1 MTINTSKGESSMNTL
16 ETFIAANFEDALA
29 RGHIQPYYQPVI
41 RTISRQL
48 CSFEA
53 LARWVDPVRG
63 ILPPDRFIPVLE
75 KRQLIH
81 RLDACIIRQVCATIR
96 ERMEAGEV
104 PIPVSVNLSRLD
116 FTLCDI
122 FTVVDDIVT
131 QYQIPHDFLYIEV
144 TESVMAEQE
153 GRMHDIVERFH
164 AAGYQVWMDDFG
176 SAYSSLNVL
185 KDYEFDEIKL
195 DMRFLSSFNQRS
207 RRILT
212 AVIQM
217 AKEIDIHTLAEG
229 VETQEQLRYLR
240 NIGCEK
246 VQGFY
251 FGKPM
256 PWADALAHLKDIDIS
271 IESPNDR
278 KYYDDIGKVNF
289 LSAVPF
295 MTQAER
301 DALKTARQLNSIPLA
316 IAEGRR
322 DAFSILFY
330 NTAFE
335 QTAES
340 TGMVSHIFTQ
350 EMLRVPQPYDL
361 LPRRLWDLMES
372 TRTGEEGRMVFVS
385 HGDYYELQA
394 KCIAQTKDAYS
405 VLFRMSNL
413 SKASK
418 AMERDQLD
426 DSARQIFTLFERI
439 TLVDVAAD
447 TITPLYVATRENLL
461 SGSTGLKALALEF
474 AERLIFPED
483 REAYRQL
490 MDFDALEGKLQRAGR
505 TNISRYL
512 RTLIRHGE
520 YAWKQY
526 IVLRL
531 KDGVYM
537 ELIRNVHA
545 DLLRFMKNHH
555 LGYQAAGGETAD
567 APEVLWRNLI
577 QSDIARLFWKD
588 RDRRFLGASKG
599 FLDYYGFASVE
610 EIIGRTDEDLG
621 WHVHPDSYMND
632 ELRVIHEGITTHNIP
647 GHCISNGENRD
658 IVASKAPLYDRNGQ
672 VQGLIGCF
680 LDRELLNVNDIRGK
694 ETKRRDMLT
703 GLLNSRGIT
712 EEAHAFRDEYDLRN
726 MDFVRMHVA
735 IDDFASINRR
745 YGFDFGDKAIATL
758 GKALK
763 NALGLTCAVG
773 RYSGH
778 QFVVLHQIH
787 SLEDA
792 GRLRAR
798 VKQIAADIQKID
810 GIALTL
816 YLSVGYCVYSE
827 CEDLDEQTQKSEIRL
842 LADHDDHSTIENRQS
857 RASEIFRQY
866 DDLPIPYCVCR
877 IVADEAGAV
886 HDGILFYV
894 NHAFEQQRGMVASQM
909 LGHRV
914 SQLFAEPDEA
924 WRDIARRAA
933 LDGESVVQRV
943 RDISGSKNYIVT
955 ASPVIHPGYCCFT
968 VQEV

>member
-1 MTINTSKGESSMNTL
+1 MNTL
-16 ETFIAANFEDALA
+16 ERFIAANFDDALA
-29 RGHIQPYYQPVI
+29 RGYIQPFYQPVI

-63 ILPPDRFIPVLE
+63 IIPPDQFIPVLE
-75 KRQLIH
+75 KNQMIH
-81 RLDACIIRQVCATIR
+81 RLDECIIRQVCATIR
-96 ERMEAGEV
+96 ERMQSGSV
-104 PIPVSVNLSRLD
+104 PIAVSVNLSRLD

-131 QYQIPHDFLYIEV
+131 RYQIPHDFLYIEI

-153 GRMHDIVERFH
+153 SRLRAIAQRFR
-164 AAGYQVWMDDFG
+164 AAGYQIWMDDFG
-176 SAYSSLNVL
+176 SAYSSLNAL
-185 KDYEFDEIKL
+185 KDFEFDEIKL

-212 AVIQM
+212 SVIQM

-256 PWADALAHLKDIDIS
+256 PWADALAHLESIGVG

-278 KYYDDIGKVNF
+278 KYYDDIGKIDF

-295 MTQAER
+295 MTRQER

-350 EMLRVPQPYDL
+350 EMLRVPQPYSL
-361 LPRRLWDLMES
+361 LPRRLMDLMES
-372 TRTGEEGRMVFVS
+372 TRTGEEGRMVFIS
-385 HGDYYELQA
+385 HGDYYEIQA
-394 KCIAQTKDAYS
+394 KCIAQTRDAYS

-418 AMERDQLD
+418 AMERDRLD
-426 DSARQIFTLFERI
+426 DSVREIFTLFDRI
-439 TLVDVAAD
+439 TLLDVASD

-461 SGSTGLKALALEF
+461 SGSTGLKQLAQEY

-483 REAYRQL
+483 RDAYRRL
-490 MDFDALEGKLQRAGR
+490 MDFDAIEAKLRDAGR

-512 RTLIRHGE
+512 RTRVGHGQ

-531 KDGVYM
+531 HEGVYI

-545 DLLRFMKNHH
+545 DLLRFLNNHH
-555 LGYQAAGGETAD
+555 LVHQASNAEGVD

-577 QSDIARLFWKD
+577 HSDIARLFWKD

-599 FLDYYGFASVE
+599 FLDYYGFDSID
-610 EIIGRTDEDLG
+610 EIVGRTDEDLG

-647 GHCISNGENRD
+647 GNCISNGENRD
-658 IVASKAPLYDRNGQ
+658 IIASKAPLYDRNGE

-680 LDRELLNVNDIRGK
+680 LDRDLLSANDSRGK

-712 EEAHAFRDEYDLRN
+712 EEAHAFKDEYELRN
-726 MDFVRMHVA
+726 VDFVRMHVA

-745 YGFDFGDKAIATL
+745 YGFDFGDKAIAAL

-763 NALGLTCAVG
+763 AVLGLTCAVG

-778 QFVVLHQIH
+778 QFVVLHQIRD
-787 SLEDA
+787 LEDA
-792 GRLRAR
+792 RQLRAR
-798 VKQIAADIQKID
+798 VKQVAADIQQID

-827 CEDLDEQTQKSEIRL
+827 CEDLDEQTQKSELRL

-857 RASEIFRQY
+857 RASEIFRLY

-877 IVADEAGAV
+877 VVTDEARTV
-886 HDGILFYV
+886 SDGVLFYV
-894 NHAFEQQRGMVASQM
+894 NHAFERQRGLKAAQL
-909 LGHRV
+909 LGRRV
-914 SQLFAEPDEA
+914 SQLFAPPDEK

-933 LDGESVVQRV
+933 LEGESVVERT
-943 RDISGSKNYIVT
+943 RSMRTGRSCLIT

-968 VQEV
+968 VQDAESI

>member
-1 MTINTSKGESSMNTL
+1 MEKL
-16 ETFIAANFEDALA
+16 ERFITENFEEALA
-29 RGHIQPYYQPVI
+29 RGHIQPFYQPVI

-53 LARWVDPVRG
+53 LARWVDPRRG
-63 ILPPDRFIPVLE
+63 IIPPDRFIPILE
-75 KRQLIH
+75 QNQAIH

-96 ERMEAGEV
+96 ARLEAGKV

-122 FTVVDDIVT
+122 FAVVDGIVT
-131 QYQIPHDFLYIEV
+131 QYQIPHDFLYIEI

-153 GRMHDIVERFH
+153 DQMHAIVDRFH
-164 AAGYQVWMDDFG
+164 AAGYQIWMDDFG

-195 DMRFLSSFNQRS
+195 DMRFLSSFNLRS

-251 FGKPM
+251 FGRPQ
-256 PWADALAHLKDIDIS
+256 PWDDALSHLRDIGVG
-271 IESPNDR
+271 IESPQDR
-278 KYYDDIGKVNF
+278 KYYDDIGRVNF

-295 MTQAER
+295 MTKAER

-316 IAEGRR
+316 VAEGRR
-322 DAFSILFY
+322 DSFSILFY

-340 TGMVSHIFTQ
+340 TGLVSHIFTQ
-350 EMLRVPQPYDL
+350 EQLRVPQPYSL
-361 LPRRLWDLMES
+361 LPRRLLDLMES
-372 TRTGEEGRMVFVS
+372 TRTGEEGRMVFIS
-385 HGDYYELQA
+385 NGEYYELQA

-413 SKASK
+413 SKASR
-418 AMERDQLD
+418 AVERDQLD
-426 DSARQIFTLFERI
+426 DDIRQIYTLFERI

-447 TITPLYVATRENLL
+447 TITPLYIATRESLV
-461 SGSTGLKALALEF
+461 SGSTGLEALAREY

-483 REAYRQL
+483 RDTYRWL
-490 MDFDALEGKLQRAGR
+490 MDFSTIEQKLQDAGR

-512 RTLIRHGE
+512 RTLVRHGQ

-526 IVLRL
+526 IVLRIQPGIYL
-531 KDGVYM
+531 
-537 ELIRNVHA
+537 ELIRAVHS
-545 DLLRFMKNHH
+545 DLLRFLKNHH
-555 LGYQAAGGETAD
+555 LTHQASMEEPID
-567 APEVLWRNLI
+567 SPELLWRNLI
-577 QSDIARLFWKD
+577 HSDIARVFWKD
-588 RDRRFLGASKG
+588 RDRRFLGASRG
-599 FLDYYGFASVE
+599 FLDYYGFASAD
-610 EIIGRTDEDLG
+610 EIVGKTDEDLG

-632 ELRVIHEGITTHNIP
+632 ELQVIHEGITTHNIP
-647 GHCISNGENRD
+647 GRCMSNGENRD
-658 IVASKAPLYDRNGQ
+658 IIASKAPLYDRNGE

-680 LDRELLNVNDIRGK
+680 MDRDLININDMRGK
-694 ETKRRDMLT
+694 ETKRRDLLT
-703 GLLNSRGIT
+703 GLLNSRGIS
-712 EEAHAFRDEYDLRN
+712 EEAHTFQDEYNLRN
-726 MDFVRMHVA
+726 VDFVRMHVA
-735 IDDFASINRR
+735 IDDFNSINRQ
-745 YGFDFGDKAIATL
+745 YGFDFGDKAIAEL
-758 GKALK
+758 GRALK
-763 NALGLTCAVG
+763 KAFGLTCAVG
-773 RYSGH
+773 RYTGH

-787 SLEDA
+787 SREEA

-798 VKQIAADIQKID
+798 IKQVASHIQQID

-827 CEDLDEQTQKSEIRL
+827 CEDLETQAQKAEVRL
-842 LADHDDHSTIENRQS
+842 LADHDDHSTTQNRLN
-857 RASEIFRQY
+857 RASEIFHLY

-877 IVADEAGAV
+877 VVADEANRV
-886 HDGILFYV
+886 TDGTLFYV
-894 NHAFEQQRGMVASQM
+894 NHAFERQCGMDASRL
-909 LGHRV
+909 LGLRV
-914 SQLFAEPDEA
+914 SQLFPKPDAA
-924 WRDIARRAA
+924 WCDIARRAA
-933 LDGESVVQRV
+933 LENETVAQRM
-943 RDISGSKNYIVT
+943 RSRTTGREYHIT
-955 ASPVIHPGYCCFT
+955 AVPVIHPGYCGFT
-968 VQEV
+968 VQDLEAL